1 MNRGGSLSD
10 KVTTPMN
17 EPKAN
22 ILLVDDQPA
31 KLLTYETIL
40 AGLGENLIKAASA
53 REAMDCLL
61 KTDVA
66 LILLDVS
73 MPEMDGFELAAMIR
87 QHPRFSKTAI
97 IFISAVMMTDFDRIR
112 GYQSGAVDYIQVPV
126 VPEILRA
133 KVALFI
139 ELYRKTWQLEQINQ
153 ELEAR
158 VAERT
163 AELEASVARLQLSE
177 ARLREESEARAR
189 LVDKLRFDDEQK
201 DRFLA
206 TLAHELRNPLQPIRN
221 AVDTLRLV
229 GPPDTRLLPVRKII
243 DEQLETFTRLI
254 DDLMDIS
261 RITQDKV
268 QLRKERVDLA
278 EVLRR
283 VEEASRPVMD
293 ARGHEFEIT
302 GIPERCV
309 MYGDMVRLCQM
320 IMNLIT
326 NAAKY
331 TTEPGQIKLSV
342 SQEANQAVISVSD
355 NGRGIEADN
364 LPRVFE
370 MFYQVDR
377 SIERSE
383 SGLGIGLTL
392 TRRLA
397 EMHGGRIEARSE
409 GLNKGSEFVIYLPVL
424 EEQRETEVA
433 ERPSHGA
440 NSSGA
445 GRRIAIAD
453 DNQVAVR
460 SAAMLLQLL
469 GCQVQTAE
477 DGLAAIGVAKRFQ
490 PDAMLLDIGM
500 PKLNGYD
507 ACRAIRELP
516 GGEQMVLIAIS
527 GWGEDGARKR
537 TQEAGFDAH
546 MVKPVNY
553 EDVLKLVNEL
563 CRPSKQPVGSR
574 SASVPTV
581 PLVRCDEK

>member
-1 MNRGGSLSD
+1 M
-10 KVTTPMN
+10 T
-17 EPKAN
+17 EPKVN

-40 AGLGENLIKAASA
+40 SDLGENLIKATSA

-61 KTDVA
+61 KTEIA

-87 QHPRFSKTAI
+87 QHPRFKKTAI
-97 IFISAVMMTDFDRIR
+97 IFISAVLMTDFDRIK
-112 GYQSGAVDYIQVPV
+112 GYQSGAVDYIPVPV

-133 KVALFI
+133 KVALFT
-139 ELYRKTWQLEQINQ
+139 ELYRKTWQLEQINR
-153 ELEAR
+153 ELEER
-158 VAERT
+158 VSERT
-163 AELEASVARLQLSE
+163 AELEASVKRLQQSE
-177 ARLREESEARAR
+177 ARLREESEERAR
-189 LVDKLRFDDEQK
+189 LVQKLRSDDEQK
-201 DRFLA
+201 DKFLA
-206 TLAHELRNPLQPIRN
+206 TLAHELRNPLQPIRT
-221 AVDTLRLV
+221 AVDTMRLM
-229 GPPDTRLLPVRKII
+229 GPPDPRLVPVRQVI
-243 DEQLETFTRLI
+243 DEQLQTFTRLI
-254 DDLMDIS
+254 DDLMDVS
-261 RITQDKV
+261 RITQDKL
-268 QLRKERVDLA
+268 QLRKERVELA

-283 VEEASRPVMD
+283 VEEASRPIMD
-293 ARGHEFEIT
+293 AQGHELELT
-302 GIPERCV
+302 GLNERIV
-309 MYGDMVRLCQM
+309 LDGDVVRLCQM

-331 TTEPGQIKLSV
+331 TSEPGQIKLSV
-342 SQEANQAVISVSD
+342 TRQGNKAVISVKD
-355 NGRGIEADN
+355 NGRGIEADK
-364 LPRVFE
+364 LPHLFE

-383 SGLGIGLTL
+383 GGLGIGLTL
-392 TRRLA
+392 THRLV
-397 EMHGGRIEARSE
+397 EMHGGSIEARSE
-409 GLNKGSEFVIYLPVL
+409 GLGKGSEFIIYLPVI
-424 EEQRETEVA
+424 EGEKASWEA
-433 ERPSHGA
+433 EARSNPAEHSA
-440 NSSGA
+440 A

-453 DNQVAVR
+453 DNQVAVK

-477 DGLAAIGVAKRFQ
+477 DGLAAIGLAKRFR

-516 GGEQMVLIAIS
+516 GGDQMVLIAIS

-553 EDVLKLVNEL
+553 EDVLKLVDQL
-563 CRPSKQPVGSR
+563 CRTSNRP
-574 SASVPTV
+574 
-581 PLVRCDEK
+581 